1 MKFIYLLNLFD
12 WIGENIINGIA
23 GFFFHILLWL
33 DSAIYSFISYI
44 YNIFL
49 LLAGGGSI
57 FNNNQV
63 SALVSRIYTI
73 IGVVVLFLAAY
84 SLLKSMVNPDEA
96 LKGKKSPIN
105 IIKDVVISIVLIAF
119 IPTIFD
125 FAFEFQNSL
134 LVENTI
140 GKIIAGSPT
149 NSSENAETIRM
160 GGYNMAAGVLQ
171 AFIYVNPDG
180 DENGT
185 PYCRTQEEEG
195 KLALIPE
202 GKTCTPLYVNGSNS
216 YTYGDLWKSAHDNTT
231 FTNLTALAP
240 LISEGKVNY
249 IFLLDAV
256 AGVFVLFVLLQ
267 YCLDMALRLVK
278 LAVYEL
284 IAPLPILARI
294 MPNEQAGKVFTNWTK
309 ATLSTFVEVFI
320 RIAILYFAVILISSV
335 GDSLLTLFGSGAL
348 NFNNDE
354 ALFLTKS
361 IAHALIIIGIILFI
375 KQAPEIIKEI
385 TGLDG
390 GKYGKSLIKGVGMMA
405 ATVGGGATAAIRTM
419 ANDTDNKWV
428 KGGNLGKNI
437 ANKFKQVG
445 KGALAGASNTGRGLW
460 QGSKADKIGD
470 VPKVAGKA
478 ASNTLEHRAKVKAAG
493 GNLRYLNEWRKDKI
507 KDVKGWASGSFE
519 VQQKMLDQI
528 NEFVKDTKSVK
539 STSEGYVRD
548 KKYLF
553 KYGKDLDDE
562 EMNRIGYK
570 RDASGNL
577 VLRADINKDTTL
589 DQMEAMIQSLKSSGD
604 VEDAKAAAAIES
616 MMNKQIKTIGQE
628 IVSVSLDRDKASD
641 FDTKYF
647 TSSKGIIKEGIVTL
661 DQTKSAF
668 EIVKQRYDANGSLDA
683 VKNFKLDPEGGT
695 LKTDNVSNLTNY
707 LESQASNIQQNIK
720 LEQERRKANEKK

>member
-1 MKFIYLLNLFD
+1 MKFIYLLNPFD
-12 WIGENIINGIA
+12 WIGEKIVNGIA

-63 SALVSRIYTI
+63 SELVSRIYTI

-202 GKTCTPLYVNGSNS
+202 GKTCTPLYVNGSNN
-216 YTYGDLWKSAHDNTT
+216 YTYGDLWQSAHDNTT

-445 KGALAGASNTGRGLW
+445 KGALVGANPLSAAKRAY
-460 QGSKADKIGD
+460 QGSKADKVGD
-470 VPKVAGKA
+470 IPKVAGKA
-478 ASNTLEHRAKVKAAG
+478 TSNTLEHRAKVKAAG

-539 STSEGYVRD
+539 STSEGFVRD

-553 KYGKDLDDE
+553 KFGETKTVSSGSKSQTIDD
-562 EMNRIGYK
+562 N
-570 RDASGNL
+570 
-577 VLRADINKDTTL
+577 TTL
-589 DQMEAMIQSLKSSGD
+589 SEMEAMIQSLKSSGD
-604 VEDAKAAAAIES
+604 VDDAKMAAALDGL
-616 MMNKQIKTIGQE
+616 MNKKIKDIGKDMVE
-628 IVSVSLDRDKASD
+628 VSMDRSKAAD
-641 FDTKYF
+641 FDVKYKSA
-647 TSSKGIIKEGIVTL
+647 TSKGIEKEGVVTL

-695 LKTDNVSNLTNY
+695 LRTDNVSNLSNY